1 MTGLLQSL
9 LVGACLGITPAI
21 KWIPTAVLWGY
32 FAYMALESLP
42 GSQFWERILLLFTD
56 RCIRARC
63 GTHLLLRLA
72 MVVGRIIFQVET
84 CSCS

>member
-42 GSQFWERILLLFTD
+42 GSQFWDRILLLFTD
-56 RCIRARC
+56 PRIRARC
-63 GTHLLLRLA
+63 ISHTGDDCRA
-72 MVVGRIIFQVET
+72 
-84 CSCS
+84 

>member
-9 LVGACLGITPAI
+9 LVAACLGITPAI

-42 GSQFWERILLLFTD
+42 GSQFWDRILLVFTD
-56 RCIRARC
+56 PRIRARC
-63 GTHLLLRLA
+63 GSH
-72 MVVGRIIFQVET
+72 V
-84 CSCS
+84 

>member
-42 GSQFWERILLLFTD
+42 GSQFWDRLLLLFTD
-56 RCIRARC
+56 PRIRARC
-63 GTHLLLRLA
+63 GLRPA
-72 MVVGRIIFQVET
+72 QTG
-84 CSCS
+84 CSDRRGFPVRS